1 MRHGLL
7 AVMVLAFAG
16 CGGDGGGNG
25 GGGAGGGGGG
35 GEDVQPLTVQLEE
48 MNNSGKSGTAEFQ
61 SGAASTDVTI
71 ALMPAQ
77 GDNEP
82 IHIHT
87 GTCDS
92 PGAEVVHDLGF
103 TTAGLGQGQAF
114 VTLPD
119 LTTGEY
125 VIDIHSAQNPDEV
138 IMCGAIPQR

>member
-1 MRHGLL
+1 
-7 AVMVLAFAG
+7 MVLTLAG

-25 GGGAGGGGGG
+25 GGGAGGGGG
-35 GEDVQPLTVQLEE
+35 DDIQPVTITLEE
-48 MNNSGKSGTAEFQ
+48 MNNSGKTGTAEFQ

-71 ALMPAQ
+71 ALEPAQ

-82 IHIHT
+82 VHIHK

-92 PGAEVVHDLGF
+92 PEAEVAHDLGF

-114 VTLPD
+114 VTLPE

-125 VIDIHSAQNPDEV
+125 VLDIHSAQNPDEV
-138 IMCGAIPQR
+138 IMCGAIPKQ

>member
-1 MRHGLL
+1 MRHGLF
-7 AVMVLAFAG
+7 AVMVLALAG

-35 GEDVQPLTVQLEE
+35 GEDVRPVTIQLEE
-48 MNNSGKSGTAEFQ
+48 MNNSGKTGVAELQ
-61 SGAASTDVTI
+61 AGAASTDVTI
-71 ALMPAQ
+71 ELMPPQ

-92 PGAEVVHDLGF
+92 PGAEVAHDLGF

-114 VTLPD
+114 VPLPE

-125 VIDIHSAQNPDEV
+125 VLDIHSAQNPDEV
-138 IMCGAIPQR
+138 IMCGAIPQQ

>member
-1 MRHGLL
+1 MRRGLL
-7 AVMVLAFAG
+7 AVTVLTLAG

-25 GGGAGGGGGG
+25 GGGGGAVGG
-35 GEDVQPLTVQLEE
+35 GEDVQPVTIQLKE
-48 MNNSGKSGTAEFQ
+48 MNNSGKSGTAELQ
-61 SGAASTDVTI
+61 AGAASTDITI
-71 ALMPAQ
+71 ELKPPQ

-92 PGAEVVHDLGF
+92 PGAEVVHDIGF

-114 VTLPD
+114 VALPE

-125 VIDIHSAQNPDEV
+125 VLDIHSAQNPDEV
-138 IMCGAIPQR
+138 VMCGAIPKR

>member
-1 MRHGLL
+1 VTRG
-7 AVMVLAFAG
+7 VLALSVLTLAA

-25 GGGAGGGGGG
+25 GAGGGGGG
-35 GEDVQPLTVQLEE
+35 DDIQPVTIMLEE
-48 MNNSGKSGTAEFQ
+48 QNNSGKSGTAELQ
-61 SGAASTDVTI
+61 PGAASTDITI
-71 ALMPAQ
+71 ELQPPQ

-114 VTLPD
+114 VNLPE
-119 LTTGEY
+119 LTTGEF
-125 VIDIHSAQNPDEV
+125 VLDIHSARNPDEV
-138 IMCGAIPQR
+138 IMCGAIPEQ

>member
-1 MRHGLL
+1 MTL
-7 AVMVLAFAG
+7 AA

-25 GGGAGGGGGG
+25 GGGGSGGG
-35 GEDVQPLTVQLEE
+35 DDIRPVTITLDE
-48 MNNSGKSGTAEFQ
+48 MNNSGKSGTAELQ
-61 SGAASTDVTI
+61 PGAASTDITI
-71 ALMPAQ
+71 ELKPPQ

-92 PGAEVVHDLGF
+92 PGAEVVHDVGF

-114 VTLPD
+114 VLMPE

-125 VIDIHSAQNPDEV
+125 VLDIHSAKNPDEV
-138 IMCGAIPQR
+138 IMCGVIPKQ